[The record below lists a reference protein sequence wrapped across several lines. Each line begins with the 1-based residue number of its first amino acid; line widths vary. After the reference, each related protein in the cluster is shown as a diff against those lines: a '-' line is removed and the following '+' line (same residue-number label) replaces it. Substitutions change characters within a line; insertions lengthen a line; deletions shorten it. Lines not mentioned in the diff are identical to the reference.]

1 MITTVPHTPETEFTF
16 NSARFSLMKNTAYFI
31 NIGRGM
37 VCKIDDLA
45 DAVESGEIAGA
56 GLDVFE
62 QEPLPSDHKLWGLP
76 NVIIT
81 PHVAVRDAGNIPD
94 RRFEII
100 LENARRFVAGE
111 ELYNV
116 VDKSR
121 WY

>member
-1 MITTVPHTPETEFTF
+1 M
-16 NSARFSLMKNTAYFI
+16 
-31 NIGRGM
+31 
-37 VCKIDDLA
+37 
-45 DAVESGEIAGA
+45 IAGA

-62 QEPLPSDHKLWGLP
+62 QEPLPSDHKLWGLS

-81 PHVAVRDAGNIPD
+81 PHVAVKDAGNIPD

-111 ELYNV
+111 ELTNV
-116 VDKSR
+116 VDKTK